1 MYVNR
6 INAVMISMVAMSDI
20 DCGFLPLSCLTK
32 DYKIDICCF
41 SPKHTVFVWS
51 V

>member
-20 DCGFLPLSCLTK
+20 DCRFLPLSCLTK